1 MEQVIK
7 RQLIETAAKDGKC
20 YMRLLTSFKSY
31 KGCSAKNLETALIVM
46 ISQLGT
52 YPFNSE
58 VINSLGIANYLMQGI
73 SVDEIVKMK
82 EDAKKDDLLALLS
95 EMMESPTR
103 FGVDESNP
111 ALIHIVYYNVNSKF
125 DTNSFNEDGYSS
137 NYVVSLMSDPEKRI
151 GGTVIDFDQLFGESS
166 QSPID
171 NKSNGFAAMSQHN
184 YEPQAAIRDNMNLVD
199 AMAEREAEN
208 RDLQKQLAELQQR
221 FKEGISDN
229 SKSKKQMAKNLMEI
243 NELHYQQSLLPD
255 DSSSN
260 FDRYSSDTRYMDQ
273 GTVLTVRQDSKETGQ
288 ISKIQPLSVR
298 KDLVVGFQKTNE
310 MIKEEISVN
319 QSMRPINGL
328 AAPFKDSRL
337 NFLCH
342 FNSAIEELRMEEPNI
357 SMLKIF
363 SIIQEFKAETPSQEL
378 VYQMITKTFDL
389 KRGVTIANPF
399 GLPFVQ
405 IPMHISEVTLVKIYD
420 MTQAELRLK
429 WFESMKNMRVPSFH
443 SEYYKMNDLRI
454 TKTKTKSKQSRY
466 SDESESRRRKGEWSR
481 SSGKTGSI
489 LSFR

>member
-1 MEQVIK
+1 MK
-7 RQLIETAAKDGKC
+7 RQLVETAAKDGKC

-31 KGCSAKNLETALIVM
+31 KGCTAKNLETALIVM
-46 ISQLGT
+46 ISRLGIFPT
-52 YPFNSE
+52 NYE
-58 VINSLGIANYLMQGI
+58 VISNLGIANYLMKGLT
-73 SVDEIVKMK
+73 VDEITKLEDDNRK
-82 EDAKKDDLLALLS
+82 EDLCVLLE

-111 ALIHIVYYNVNSKF
+111 QVNHIVYYNVNSKF
-125 DTNSFNEDGYSS
+125 DSASFNEDGYSA
-137 NYVVSLMSDPEKRI
+137 NYVISLMSEPEKRI

-166 QSPID
+166 QSLVD
-171 NKSNGFAAMSQHN
+171 NKSNGLSTVIHHN
-184 YEPQAAIRDNMNLVD
+184 YEPQAAIRDNMDLVD
-199 AMAEREAEN
+199 AMAERDAEN
-208 RDLQKQLAELQQR
+208 RDLQRQLAELQLK
-221 FKEGISDN
+221 FKDGISDG
-229 SKSKKQMAKNLMEI
+229 SKSKNQMAKNLVNI
-243 NELHYQQSLLPD
+243 GELHYQQSLLPD

-260 FDRYSSDTRYMDQ
+260 FDGERYSGGTKYMEQ

-342 FNSAIEELRMEEPNI
+342 FNSAIEELRMEEPGI

-363 SIIQEFKAETPSQEL
+363 SMIQEFKAETPSQEL

-429 WFESMKNMRVPSFH
+429 WFESMKNMRVPNFH

-454 TKTKTKSKQSRY
+454 TKTKSKSKQSRY
-466 SDESESRRRKGEWSR
+466 YDEPESRKRKTEWSR
-481 SSGKTGSI
+481 TSGKSGSI